1 MNTAACLFNS
11 PYKVPLLLLIV
22 LCLSCTSNTDTEIY
36 QNRRDN
42 VISVKDKVKEIMI
55 EDVLIGRVT
64 RPYLID
70 KYLIIVD
77 HSSYDRFI
85 HLFDKN
91 DFHYITS
98 TAYKGQGPGEITMPG
113 HVGIDEAQR
122 TFYVSDHGKQKIFS
136 YNLDSVLANPFYIPN
151 IKADIKIGLFP
162 DTYRYINNTLCIG
175 RIIEPIGTNDF
186 KSLVAKWNM
195 QTGEIQP
202 MKYEH
207 PDIKKK
213 RITADV
219 SPEYGL
225 YVECYSRYDLMT
237 ICDLNGNL
245 KYNIYGPKWEKE
257 TTQTAH
263 YSQPVFCGNK
273 IITGYSGGDHR
284 TDAYYPTKLLVFDFN
299 GNYIQTLETEYKI
312 SSFCYDRENNRIILC
327 MDDEIQFGYL
337 DLDGIIE

>member
-1 MNTAACLFNS
+1 
-11 PYKVPLLLLIV
+11 
-22 LCLSCTSNTDTEIY
+22 
-36 QNRRDN
+36 
-42 VISVKDKVKEIMI
+42 
-55 EDVLIGRVT
+55 
-64 RPYLID
+64 
-70 KYLIIVD
+70 
-77 HSSYDRFI
+77 
-85 HLFDKN
+85 
-91 DFHYITS
+91 
-98 TAYKGQGPGEITMPG
+98 MPG

-122 TFYVSDHGKQKIFS
+122 TFFVSDHGKQKIFS

-162 DTYRYINNTLCIG
+162 DTYRYINDTLCIG

-195 QTGEIQP
+195 QTGEIRP

-273 IITGYSGGDHR
+273 IIAGYSGGDHR
-284 TDAYYPTKLLVFDFN
+284 TVPITQPSYSSSTSTATISKHWKLNIKYPVFAMI
-299 GNYIQTLETEYKI
+299 GKI
-312 SSFCYDRENNRIILC
+312 TGSFCAWMMRYNSVIWIWMGLLNSQKNYTSYLPSPNPSIIIDEMDIFTQSIHYD
-327 MDDEIQFGYL
+327 
-337 DLDGIIE
+337 

>member
-1 MNTAACLFNS
+1 MNTAACLFN
-11 PYKVPLLLLIV
+11 PYKVSLLLLIV

-98 TAYKGQGPGEITMPG
+98 TAYKGQGPGEITIPG

-122 TFYVSDHGKQKIFS
+122 TFFVSDHGKQKIFS

-151 IKADIKIGLFP
+151 IK
-162 DTYRYINNTLCIG
+162 
-175 RIIEPIGTNDF
+175 
-186 KSLVAKWNM
+186 
-195 QTGEIQP
+195 
-202 MKYEH
+202 
-207 PDIKKK
+207 
-213 RITADV
+213 
-219 SPEYGL
+219 
-225 YVECYSRYDLMT
+225 SRYK
-237 ICDLNGNL
+237 NRG
-245 KYNIYGPKWEKE
+245 
-257 TTQTAH
+257 
-263 YSQPVFCGNK
+263 
-273 IITGYSGGDHR
+273 
-284 TDAYYPTKLLVFDFN
+284 
-299 GNYIQTLETEYKI
+299 I
-312 SSFCYDRENNRIILC
+312 S
-327 MDDEIQFGYL
+327 
-337 DLDGIIE
+337 

>member
-1 MNTAACLFNS
+1 
-11 PYKVPLLLLIV
+11 
-22 LCLSCTSNTDTEIY
+22 
-36 QNRRDN
+36 
-42 VISVKDKVKEIMI
+42 
-55 EDVLIGRVT
+55 
-64 RPYLID
+64 
-70 KYLIIVD
+70 
-77 HSSYDRFI
+77 
-85 HLFDKN
+85 
-91 DFHYITS
+91 
-98 TAYKGQGPGEITMPG
+98 
-113 HVGIDEAQR
+113 
-122 TFYVSDHGKQKIFS
+122 
-136 YNLDSVLANPFYIPN
+136 
-151 IKADIKIGLFP
+151 
-162 DTYRYINNTLCIG
+162 
-175 RIIEPIGTNDF
+175 
-186 KSLVAKWNM
+186 M

-273 IITGYSGGDHR
+273 IIAGYSGGDHR
-284 TDAYYPTKLLVFDFN
+284 TDAYYPTKLLVFDLN
-299 GNYIQTLETEYKI
+299 GNYLQTLETEYKI

>member
-11 PYKVPLLLLIV
+11 PYKVSLLLLIV

-77 HSSYDRFI
+77 HNSYDRFI

-122 TFYVSDHGKQKIFS
+122 TFFVSDHGKQKIFS

-186 KSLVAKWNM
+186 KSLVAKWV
-195 QTGEIQP
+195 TF
-202 MKYEH
+202 
-207 PDIKKK
+207 
-213 RITADV
+213 
-219 SPEYGL
+219 L
-225 YVECYSRYDLMT
+225 FVESC
-237 ICDLNGNL
+237 
-245 KYNIYGPKWEKE
+245 
-257 TTQTAH
+257 
-263 YSQPVFCGNK
+263 FC
-273 IITGYSGGDHR
+273 
-284 TDAYYPTKLLVFDFN
+284 
-299 GNYIQTLETEYKI
+299 
-312 SSFCYDRENNRIILC
+312 
-327 MDDEIQFGYL
+327 
-337 DLDGIIE
+337 